1 MDGTTPDAQMA
12 PHVAAAGPH
21 AGIGFREFVALT
33 AALMALVGLSI
44 DTMLPALPAIGSSLG
59 EPDGDRQQLIVT
71 VLLLGLGLGQIAY
84 GPISDRVGRR
94 PVLIGSAGAYV
105 LFSIGASLAPS
116 FDALL
121 AFRLL
126 QGLSIAA
133 TRVVAVSMVR
143 DCYSGRQMA
152 RVMSL
157 SFMVFL
163 AVPVLAPSIGQV
175 IMLVFPWRGLFGSIA
190 GFGVIVLVWLV
201 LRVPETLHPEY
212 RRPIDARS
220 IGAAMARA
228 LTTRQALGYMLVQM
242 IIQGALYGFLNSV
255 QLIFA
260 DGFHLPKWMPTVFA
274 VIAGGMAAAS
284 LLNSRIVERLG
295 TRRVSHSAL
304 LGFIAIELLHAV
316 IVLAGAES
324 VWSFVACQVLAM
336 FCFGLSMSNFG
347 AMAMEPLASIA
358 GTAASVQGVVVTT
371 GGALIGLFIGQRFDG
386 TTMPVTLGFAG
397 AGIIGLVIILI
408 TEGGRLFKPRMGA

>member
-1 MDGTTPDAQMA
+1 MDGPTPETQMA
-12 PHVAAAGPH
+12 PHVAAGPH
-21 AGIGFREFVALT
+21 AGMGFREFVGLT
-33 AALMALVGLSI
+33 AALMALVGLTI
-44 DTMLPALPAIGSSLG
+44 DTMLPALPAIGRSLG

-71 VLLLGLGLGQIAY
+71 VLLVGLGVGQIFY

-94 PVLIGSAGAYV
+94 PVLIGSAIAYV
-105 LFSIGASLAPS
+105 LVSIGAAMAPT
-116 FDALL
+116 FETLL
-121 AFRLL
+121 VFRLL
-126 QGLSIAA
+126 QGVTVAA
-133 TRVVAVSMVR
+133 PRVVAVSMVR

-157 SFMVFL
+157 SLMVFL

-175 IMLVFPWRGLFGSIA
+175 IMLIFPWRGLFASIA
-190 GFGVIVLVWLV
+190 GFGMIVLLWIA
-201 LRVPETLHPEY
+201 LRVPETLHPEF

-220 IGAAMARA
+220 IASAMARA
-228 LTTRQALGYMLVQM
+228 FTTRQALGYMLAQTL
-242 IIQGALYGFLNSV
+242 IQGALYGFLNSV
-255 QLIFA
+255 QQIFA

-284 LLNSRIVERLG
+284 LLNSRIVEQLG

-304 LGFIAIELLHAV
+304 LGFIAVELVHAG
-316 IVLAGAES
+316 IALSGYET
-324 VWSFVACQVLAM
+324 VWTFVCCQVIAM

-386 TTMPVTLGFAG
+386 TTLPVTLGFAG
-397 AGIIGLVIILI
+397 AGIASVAIILI
-408 TEGGRLFKPRMGA
+408 TEGGRLFKPRMGS